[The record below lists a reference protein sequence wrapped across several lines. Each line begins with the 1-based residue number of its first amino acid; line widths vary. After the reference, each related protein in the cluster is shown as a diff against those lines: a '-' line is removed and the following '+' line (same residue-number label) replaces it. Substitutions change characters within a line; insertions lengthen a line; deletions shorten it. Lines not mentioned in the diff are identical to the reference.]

1 MEVSQAARMSKLVRK
16 VWLTAAVL
24 LLCASGSCYVGE
36 WQARREAEEMEKRME
51 VTGLFISH
59 AYPYTN
65 VWEIVGFSLFCAGVS
80 VAFAAVQL
88 RRRGVD

>member
-1 MEVSQAARMSKLVRK
+1 M
-16 VWLTAAVL
+16 
-24 LLCASGSCYVGE
+24 
-36 WQARREAEEMEKRME
+36 
-51 VTGLFISH
+51 SH
-59 AYPYTN
+59 AYPDTN